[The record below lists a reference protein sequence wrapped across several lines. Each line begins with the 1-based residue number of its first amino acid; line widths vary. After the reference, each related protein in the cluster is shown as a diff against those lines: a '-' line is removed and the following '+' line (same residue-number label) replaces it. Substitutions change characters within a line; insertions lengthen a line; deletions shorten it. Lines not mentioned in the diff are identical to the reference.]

1 MPKKGFSGGS
11 FWHNFHVSKV
21 LTEDDMP
28 NHTVETWI
36 IGIIPFLLRRNM
48 LKSLVQI
55 LSFGI
60 LVFGKVTPFMYLCLM
75 KGKKLMFWHIRH
87 LREKAALCELSMN
100 LTYKDIPF
108 CGEIRYTD

>member
-48 LKSLVQI
+48 LKSLV
-55 LSFGI
+55 
-60 LVFGKVTPFMYLCLM
+60 
-75 KGKKLMFWHIRH
+75 
-87 LREKAALCELSMN
+87 
-100 LTYKDIPF
+100 
-108 CGEIRYTD
+108 